1 MVADREHVFF
11 SDRRSL
17 RLWLENNGS
26 RGLGVWAVYYK
37 KSTGLSDMS
46 WDALVEE
53 CLCFGWIDSVPGK
66 VDDQKTKHY
75 ISPRKP
81 TSGWSARN
89 KKLVKRLM
97 AEGLMTEVGIQAV
110 KRAKANGSWMKLVLS
125 EKLVV
130 PKELQSELNRS
141 KSFARAWDGIS
152 ESRKRTFLEGL
163 YSAKTLPTKLKKI
176 AQLKAELGC

>member
-1 MVADREHVFF
+1 
-11 SDRRSL
+11 
-17 RLWLENNGS
+17 
-26 RGLGVWAVYYK
+26 
-37 KSTGLSDMS
+37 
-46 WDALVEE
+46 
-53 CLCFGWIDSVPGK
+53 
-66 VDDQKTKHY
+66 
-75 ISPRKP
+75 
-81 TSGWSARN
+81 
-89 KKLVKRLM
+89 
-97 AEGLMTEVGIQAV
+97 
-110 KRAKANGSWMKLVLS
+110 MKLVLS